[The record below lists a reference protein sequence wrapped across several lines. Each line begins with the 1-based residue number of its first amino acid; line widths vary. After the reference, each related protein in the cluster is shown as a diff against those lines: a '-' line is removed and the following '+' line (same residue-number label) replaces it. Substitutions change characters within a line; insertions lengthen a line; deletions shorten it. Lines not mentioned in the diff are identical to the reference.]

1 MVIRLNPLN
10 QKLLRD
16 VWRIKGQAL
25 AISSVV
31 ACGITLMISTYGTVT
46 ALEGSMNAFY
56 DRTRF
61 ADVFAILKRGPDSLI
76 HEIERIPGVSI
87 AETRI
92 TAAVNLDMPDMDE
105 PATGRFISLPERGLP
120 LLNDVVLQAGRYPSN
135 QRPNEVAVTEG
146 FAKAHNMTLGD
157 SFKAIINGHKRSVEI
172 VGMAMTPEYIYAL
185 GPGSLMPDDKRF
197 GVVWMGRKAMAAA
210 FDLDG
215 AFNDVSLRL
224 QRGASTEEVIRRLDV
239 ILKPYGGV
247 GAYAREDQLSHFFL
261 NNEITQL
268 RSSGAI
274 WPPVFLLVAAFLL
287 NVVVSRIV
295 ATEREQ
301 IGLLKAFGYSDWEVG
316 WVYLKLIL
324 ILVATGL
331 AMGMIGGQWMGNG
344 LVAMFGTHYK
354 FPLLG
359 SSVDPGVFMSAA
371 LVSLIAGVGGGY
383 GAVRQA
389 VRLSPAVAM
398 APPVPTSYES
408 GPISKFFAQFSI
420 SQPTRMIFRHFFR
433 FPIRAG
439 LSVIGIAFSVG
450 LMVAS
455 LFFMDSVEKL
465 IQVQFFQ
472 AERQTLTIS
481 FVEPRPATVEQEIQ
495 HLPGVLATQPVRS
508 VAARL
513 RNGHLSDRKSIQG
526 IVSGADLS
534 RLLNEEEKLI
544 EPPPGG
550 LALSRHI
557 ADDLN
562 LKLGD
567 IVTIEVLQERRPV
580 VDIPIVMLVE
590 EYLGF
595 QAYMR
600 LDALNRLMK
609 EGPTVSAVHI
619 LVDSQ
624 HADELYALLK
634 DTPAVAGIAQQTAA
648 LTSFRETLDS
658 TMNVMISF
666 YVALATCI
674 AFGVAY
680 NTARI
685 ALSERSRALASLRVL
700 GFTREEVTYILLGE
714 LGLLTL
720 ASLPIGCILG
730 YGLAI
735 MMSPMLKTDLYN
747 FPFVIE
753 PSTYGWSVVVVSCSA
768 IICGWITRRRVYG
781 LDLVTALKTRE

>member
-25 AISSVV
+25 AISSVM
-31 ACGITLMISTYGTVT
+31 ACGITLLISTYGTVT
-46 ALEGSMNAFY
+46 ALEDSMNAFY

-61 ADVFAILKRGPDSLI
+61 ADVFATLKRAPDPLI
-76 HEIERIPGVSI
+76 HEIERIPGVST

-92 TAAVNLDMPDMDE
+92 MAAANLDLPGMEE

-120 LLNDVVLQAGRYPSN
+120 LLNDVVLLAGRYPSS

-172 VGMAMTPEYIYAL
+172 VGLAMSPEYIYAL
-185 GPGSLMPDDKRF
+185 GPGSLMPDHKRF
-197 GVVWMGRKAMAAA
+197 GVVWMGRKALAAA

-215 AFNDVSLRL
+215 AFNDVTLSL
-224 QRGASTEEVIRRLDV
+224 QRGALTEEVIRRLDV
-239 ILKPYGGV
+239 ILEPYGGV
-247 GAYAREDQLSHFFL
+247 GAYARKDQLSHFFL

-268 RSSGAI
+268 RTSGAI

-316 WVYLKLIL
+316 WVYFKFVL
-324 ILVATGL
+324 ILVIAGL
-331 AMGMIGGQWMGNG
+331 IIGMIGGQWMGNG
-344 LVAMFGTHYK
+344 LVAMFQTYYK
-354 FPLLG
+354 FPLLA
-359 SSVDPGVFMSAA
+359 STVDPGVFTTAA
-371 LVSLIAGVGGGY
+371 AVSLIAGVGGGY

-398 APPVPTSYES
+398 APLVPTSYDS
-408 GPISKFFAQFSI
+408 GGITQYFTRFSI
-420 SQPTRMIFRHFFR
+420 SQPTRMIFRHVTR

-439 LSVIGIAFSVG
+439 FTIIGIAFSVG
-450 LMVAS
+450 LLVAS
-455 LFFMDSVEKL
+455 LFFLDSVERL
-465 IQVQFFQ
+465 IQVFFFQ
-472 AERQTLTIS
+472 AERQTLTVS

-495 HLPGVLATQPVRS
+495 HLSGVLATQPVRS
-508 VAARL
+508 IAARL
-513 RNGHLSDRKSIQG
+513 RNSHLSDRKSIQG

-550 LALSRHI
+550 LALSKHI
-557 ADDLN
+557 AEDLD

-567 IVTIEVLQERRPV
+567 IVTVEVLQERRLV

-600 LDALNRLMK
+600 LGAFNRLMK
-609 EGPTVSAVHI
+609 EGPTVSSVHI
-619 LVDSQ
+619 LVDSRY
-624 HADELYALLK
+624 ADELYATLK

-648 LTSFRETLDS
+648 LNTFRETMDS

-666 YVALATCI
+666 YVALATLI

-680 NTARI
+680 NAARI

-720 ASLPIGCILG
+720 ASLPLGCVFG

-753 PSTYGWSVVVVSCSA
+753 PSTYDWSVIVVCCSA

-781 LDLVTALKTRE
+781 LDLVQALKTRE